1 MQFCSSEPLDV
12 IETRQSRSPLVS
24 VYLRKTKLNPKLA
37 GSNATIANNSVGTE
51 EIAPAAE
58 ITPAKIKEFGSRDEV
73 SRPNYAFVMA
83 PGPYFGPMQPGM
95 EINPEEEDNK
105 FFNLAQM
112 LSPPRKPYVPG
123 TLRPYARPRPNYAN
137 FMGPRPYGYQTGYGL
152 QTGYGIQTGYR
163 PQTGYGFQ
171 SAYGPSPDEGYRLGS
186 GFPDGL
192 EENPDEEEEDN
203 KFFNL
208 AEMLSPPR
216 RPYVPGSI
224 RPNLSPRP
232 NYASFLGPRP
242 AYGYGYRQSVYGM
255 QPSPYPYYANFDE
268 NF

>member
-1 MQFCSSEPLDV
+1 MKQDNLGH
-12 IETRQSRSPLVS
+12 RWSPC
-24 VYLRKTKLNPKLA
+24 
-37 GSNATIANNSVGTE
+37 TE

-137 FMGPRPYGYQTGYGL
+137 FMGPRPSNWL
-152 QTGYGIQTGYR
+152 QTSDWLRVPIGLRTSTG
-163 PQTGYGFQ
+163 
-171 SAYGPSPDEGYRLGS
+171 
-186 GFPDGL
+186 
-192 EENPDEEEEDN
+192 
-203 KFFNL
+203 
-208 AEMLSPPR
+208 
-216 RPYVPGSI
+216 
-224 RPNLSPRP
+224 
-232 NYASFLGPRP
+232 
-242 AYGYGYRQSVYGM
+242 
-255 QPSPYPYYANFDE
+255 
-268 NF
+268 

>member
-1 MQFCSSEPLDV
+1 MEADGVAVTVVPTVADLVADGVVLTVADLVVLTVADLVVHTTAAVGKAGKNPGYFQDRMLKHICRLDLNLLVQFCFSEPLDV

-24 VYLRKTKLNPKLA
+24 VYLRKTQLNPKLA
-37 GSNATIANNSVGTE
+37 GSNATVANNSVGTE

-137 FMGPRPYGYQTGYGL
+137 FMGPRPSDWLRVPIGLRTSTG
-152 QTGYGIQTGYR
+152 
-163 PQTGYGFQ
+163 
-171 SAYGPSPDEGYRLGS
+171 
-186 GFPDGL
+186 
-192 EENPDEEEEDN
+192 
-203 KFFNL
+203 
-208 AEMLSPPR
+208 
-216 RPYVPGSI
+216 
-224 RPNLSPRP
+224 
-232 NYASFLGPRP
+232 
-242 AYGYGYRQSVYGM
+242 
-255 QPSPYPYYANFDE
+255 
-268 NF
+268 